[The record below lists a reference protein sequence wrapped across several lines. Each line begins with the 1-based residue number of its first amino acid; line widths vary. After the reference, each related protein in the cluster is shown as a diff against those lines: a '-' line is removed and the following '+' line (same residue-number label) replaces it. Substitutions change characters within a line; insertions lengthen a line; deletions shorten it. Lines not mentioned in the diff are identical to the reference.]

1 MNIPYINDRF
11 LAEAIKQL
19 LNYIRYSH
27 MKNIFEEVGAWYL
40 NKKYT
45 ASSLAGTFVCFADL
59 LMMVKADSRL
69 EKVIE
74 LRHNERLLAFIVPFT
89 RV

>member
-1 MNIPYINDRF
+1 
-11 LAEAIKQL
+11 
-19 LNYIRYSH
+19 
-27 MKNIFEEVGAWYL
+27 MKNIFEEVGAWL
-40 NKKYT
+40 NEKYIV
-45 ASSLAGTFVCFADL
+45 SSLAGTFVCFADL

-74 LRHNERLLAFIVPFT
+74 RHNERMPAFIVPFT